1 MTEAMRPFLRDRKR
15 DVPLCGTE
23 GAVRRIMEWFTSGS
37 SIQGQLEDA
46 QYNEPLYA
54 QLGWQ
59 DERHFD
65 VVSSFWTVFACA
77 VIVETREN
85 KAYARS
91 RRYYTFPDYVNYVTP
106 WVPGGKYG
114 SGSGEKR
121 TLSFPERYFMRPAIG
136 DVVDSTL
143 ASFPKLREFASL
155 THTAANFSPCPPAPF
170 NTAKGISLR
179 VHDFLPLFTDLIET
193 HGGETLRLRDR
204 FRTTIP
210 PERLQSWKNWLIQ
223 NRERLFL
230 ESYYET
236 YEDADHCEHIRSI
249 PFFAGQSLSHPL
261 PQTKGEVEAC
271 LDEMVRRIYERAEKM
286 AAFAALE
293 RA

>member
-23 GAVRRIMEWFTSGS
+23 DAVRRIMEWFMSGS

-136 DVVDSTL
+136 RDTRRRDTSPQGPFPHDHPPGTVTVLEEL
-143 ASFPKLREFASL
+143 AHPEQR
-155 THTAANFSPCPPAPF
+155 TP
-170 NTAKGISLR
+170 
-179 VHDFLPLFTDLIET
+179 LP
-193 HGGETLRLRDR
+193 GELLRD
-204 FRTTIP
+204 
-210 PERLQSWKNWLIQ
+210 L
-223 NRERLFL
+223 
-230 ESYYET
+230 
-236 YEDADHCEHIRSI
+236 
-249 PFFAGQSLSHPL
+249 
-261 PQTKGEVEAC
+261 
-271 LDEMVRRIYERAEKM
+271 
-286 AAFAALE
+286 
-293 RA
+293 